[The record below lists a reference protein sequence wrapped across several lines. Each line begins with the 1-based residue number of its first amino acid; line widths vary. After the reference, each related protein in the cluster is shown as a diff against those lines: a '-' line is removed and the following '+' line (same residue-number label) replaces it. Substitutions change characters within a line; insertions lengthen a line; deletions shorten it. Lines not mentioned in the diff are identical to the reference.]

1 MTTQEL
7 YIKYLNEEVN
17 GAHFLAQV
25 RKDPKLSSYINQFT
39 SLKDS
44 IKILKNKGIL
54 SETKKKDTPSMEPD
68 NVNPYELKKG
78 IRVEM
83 EHTDDPKKAEKIALD
98 HLAEDPMYYTRL
110 LTLEKEVKNR
120 VDLMV
125 PLSKK
130 KDNIVDDSNS
140 MTLISKA
147 KPKPNTKD
155 TLGAK
160 EKASKKNPEG
170 VKIMK
175 LKENAALDEAMF
187 SSKFRDKLK
196 EIIKQ
201 ELKNIKE
208 AGLYTL
214 KNPSDVARGLTST
227 LDPDDTT
234 EKSPEFLKKYKKV
247 Q

>member
-7 YIKYLNEEVN
+7 YIKYINEEVN

-25 RKDPKLSSYINQFT
+25 RKDPNLSTYINQFT
-39 SLKDS
+39 SLEDS

-54 SETKKKDTPSMEPD
+54 SEAKKKNISSLTADQ
-68 NVNPYELKKG
+68 VNPYELKKG
-78 IRVEM
+78 TRVEM

-110 LTLEKEVKNR
+110 LAMEREAKNR
-120 VDLMV
+120 TDLMV
-125 PLSKK
+125 SVSKK
-130 KDNIVDDSNS
+130 KDNIKDEVNS
-140 MTLISKA
+140 M
-147 KPKPNTKD
+147 KPATKEKVKTNTKD
-155 TLGAK
+155 TLGTK
-160 EKASKKNPEG
+160 EKATRKNPDG

-175 LKENAALDEAMF
+175 LKEGLEEAMF
-187 SSKFRDKLK
+187 SQKFKNKLK

-201 ELKNIKE
+201 ELKDIKE

-214 KNPSDVARGLTST
+214 KNPADASKGFAST

-234 EKSPEFLKKYKKV
+234 EKSPDFLRKYKKI